1 MKKVLCALIYAA
13 LMFSLAACGDGGS
26 ASRVDNSQS
35 SVDSV
40 ISAQIEKEETGGEVS
55 ASAEASPAPAAQDAP
70 AEPSP
75 TTAESEAEV
84 DLTAL
89 SSTVVYSEVYNM
101 MVMPE
106 NYIGKTVKMRG
117 DYAMY
122 HDEATGNNYF
132 ACIIKD
138 ATACCANGI
147 EFVLTDDYSY
157 PQDYPAEGEE
167 ITVVG
172 TFDTYDENG
181 SIYCTLRNA
190 VLL

>member
-1 MKKVLCALIYAA
+1 MKKKLFLALCALSLLA
-13 LMFSLAACGDGGS
+13 LTACGEGDTA
-26 ASRVDNSQS
+26 ASRADNSQS
-35 SVDSV
+35 SVSSV
-40 ISAQIEKEETGGEVS
+40 IDAQIEK
-55 ASAEASPAPAAQDAP
+55 AEAGDAASDAAASSPAEEGGDTGPSPAAN
-70 AEPSP
+70 E
-75 TTAESEAEV
+75 EEVEV

-117 DYAMY
+117 DYAVY